1 MLLMRSMWACCTR
14 LGTGKPVSHE
24 ARLAT
29 WRFVYE
35 PTQNSSDMPRSE
47 RRQEI
52 NARPESG
59 GYPKGDAEVVD
70 TEHDSEFDYA
80 AICLDPKEDRKSMLD
95 PSPAVIRKETP
106 RFLILSTILSLIL
119 ISTKR

>member
-1 MLLMRSMWACCTR
+1 MRSMRACCTR

-24 ARLAT
+24 VRLAT

-52 NARPESG
+52 NARPESSS
-59 GYPKGDAEVVD
+59 YQKGDAEVD
-70 TEHDSEFDYA
+70 TEHNSDFHQALTQGVDWRLSDSEHDSDFHQALTQGVDWRMR
-80 AICLDPKEDRKSMLD
+80 DSEHER
-95 PSPAVIRKETP
+95 V
-106 RFLILSTILSLIL
+106 
-119 ISTKR
+119 KRSSDER